1 MRVMTPIMS
10 RKMGPGRMAD
20 LMPDM
25 MEDSFDQMQSKDI
38 GPMMRNA
45 ILRRWVPASREWA
58 MPSAGAC

>member
-1 MRVMTPIMS
+1 
-10 RKMGPGRMAD
+10 MAD